1 MAEAARRL
9 PRVAAAPAA
18 PRRRSVAMRLVSNQ
32 RVVAGSIVL
41 LLSLALAL
49 LAGVV
54 APFDP
59 NAQVLADRLAPPSA
73 AHPFGVDQLGRDV
86 LSRVIYGS
94 RVSLGVGFSSV
105 AITIVIGTVIG
116 VAAGFFGRRAGHVAL
131 AFLVGLISRP
141 GVLSL

>member
-32 RVVAGSIVL
+32 RVVAGSVVL

-94 RVSLGVGFSSV
+94 AGPPRVRVSSGAVPPLIGPGVGV
-105 AITIVIGTVIG
+105 RP
-116 VAAGFFGRRAGHVAL
+116 GFFGGAARHADMPLPDGIA
-131 AFLVGLISRP
+131 S
-141 GVLSL
+141 